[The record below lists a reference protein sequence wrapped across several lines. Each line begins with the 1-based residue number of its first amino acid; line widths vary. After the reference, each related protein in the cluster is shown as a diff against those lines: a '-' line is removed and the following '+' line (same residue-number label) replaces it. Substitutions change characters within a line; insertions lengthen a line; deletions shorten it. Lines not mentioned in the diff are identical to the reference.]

1 MTANHT
7 AFWWESNGLKFRSQR
22 ELEKVIEQFADA
34 GTLDHVKAAKTLMHE
49 AIRGRLR
56 EGAESYAKALAS
68 DILR

>member
-7 AFWWESNGLKFRSQR
+7 AYWWESNGLKFRSQR

-49 AIRGRLR
+49 AITQNKMTAAQFTSIKERLH
-56 EGAESYAKALAS
+56 L
-68 DILR
+68 